1 MMKGEIISS
10 FVPLLKAKNNRIPWR
25 ILPAWLLGNRLR
37 ILMYHSIAE
46 DTLDIHAVSSME
58 FRRHM
63 QALQSKQVVS
73 LRVAMEYLQNGRP
86 LNSVVVITFDDA
98 LLDFYTHAIP
108 ILREFGY
115 PVSMFVPTGLVGGKA
130 AWDGFDQTKPLMT
143 WKQLEECQ
151 KWNISFGSH
160 TASHAVLTACDN
172 RSLRDEL
179 SNSLETLGDRL
190 ENVLPVLA
198 YPGGF
203 QDGRV
208 RMAARQAGYRGG
220 LGVSSRWG
228 NGRES
233 DLMQLRRERFH

>member
-1 MMKGEIISS
+1 M
-10 FVPLLKAKNNRIPWR
+10 NRIRHLPWR
-25 ILPAWLLGNRLR
+25 VLPSWLLDKRLH
-37 ILMYHSIAE
+37 ILMYHGVS
-46 DTLDIHAVSSME
+46 DDLSDPHAMPPEE
-58 FRRHM
+58 FHRQM

-73 LRVAMEYLQNGRP
+73 LHEGLEYLQDGSP
-86 LNSVVVITFDDA
+86 LHNMTVITFDDA
-98 LLDFYTHAIP
+98 LLEFYSNALP
-108 ILREFGY
+108 ILQDFGF
-115 PVSMFVPTGLVGGKA
+115 PITMFIPTGLVGGKA
-130 AWDGFDQTKPLMT
+130 AWDSFDQSKPLMT

-151 KWNISFGSH
+151 KGNVSFGSH
-160 TASHAVLTACDN
+160 TVNHAVLTKCDDV
-172 RSLRDEL
+172 SLRNEL
-179 SNSLETLGDRL
+179 AISLQTLRERL

-203 QDGRV
+203 QDERV